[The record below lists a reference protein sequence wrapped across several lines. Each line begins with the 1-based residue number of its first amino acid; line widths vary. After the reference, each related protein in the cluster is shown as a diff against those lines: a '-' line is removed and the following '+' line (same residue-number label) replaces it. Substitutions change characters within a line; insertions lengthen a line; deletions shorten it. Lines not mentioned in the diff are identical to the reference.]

1 MCVWRGWKG
10 SWVGRV
16 SGTVGSVVVRV
27 VVWVSGVQRRNVS
40 IKFLRMKQN
49 RQNCLLLLA
58 ELFILYHRDWT
69 DGMAERQLNTNMIYF
84 RLRTVKVLGMIHS

>member
-1 MCVWRGWKG
+1 
-10 SWVGRV
+10 
-16 SGTVGSVVVRV
+16 
-27 VVWVSGVQRRNVS
+27 
-40 IKFLRMKQN
+40 MKQN

-58 ELFILYHRDWT
+58 ELFILYRDWT

>member
-1 MCVWRGWKG
+1 MWRGWKG

-16 SGTVGSVVVRV
+16 SGTVGSVVVRE
-27 VVWVSGVQRRNVS
+27 VVWVCNVERRT
-40 IKFLRMKQN
+40 FLKSEMKSQNEKQN

-58 ELFILYHRDWT
+58 ELFILYRDWT

>member
-1 MCVWRGWKG
+1 MCVEGVERKLGGPCEWDCRQCCGER
-10 SWVGRV
+10 SCL
-16 SGTVGSVVVRV
+16 
-27 VVWVSGVQRRNVS
+27 GVQRRT
-40 IKFLRMKQN
+40 FLKSEISELKQN

-58 ELFILYHRDWT
+58 ELFIYRDWT